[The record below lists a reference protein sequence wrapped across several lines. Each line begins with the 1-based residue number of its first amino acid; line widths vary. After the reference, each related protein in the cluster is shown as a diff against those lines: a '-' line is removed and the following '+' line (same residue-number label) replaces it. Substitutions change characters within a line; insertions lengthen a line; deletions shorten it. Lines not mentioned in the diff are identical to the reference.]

1 LPAGAE
7 PCFGAIPLS
16 PPSASAPGGSSGYGE
31 TQPKPLRGEGGD
43 SRVYALGF
51 TSTRR
56 FAGLFRLRPPS
67 GLQVIVDTEGLT
79 IAPGQT
85 WELEEFTRV
94 TGKNRDAVLGTVG
107 ARLAANHPPLESPA
121 PPTGWCSWYCFG
133 PKVTA

>member
-1 LPAGAE
+1 MPGGTE
-7 PCFGAIPLS
+7 TCFGAIALS

-67 GLQVIVDTEGLT
+67 GLQVIVDTEGLP
-79 IAPGQT
+79 IAPGPT
-85 WELEEFTRV
+85 GELEEFTPG
-94 TGKNRDAVLGTVG
+94 TGQNREAGLGHSG
-107 ARLAANHPPLESPA
+107 A
-121 PPTGWCSWYCFG
+121 
-133 PKVTA
+133 